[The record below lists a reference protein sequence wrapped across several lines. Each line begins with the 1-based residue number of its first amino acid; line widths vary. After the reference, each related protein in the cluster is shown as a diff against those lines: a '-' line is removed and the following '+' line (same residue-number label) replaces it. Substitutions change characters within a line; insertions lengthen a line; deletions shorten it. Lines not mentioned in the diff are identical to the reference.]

1 VLVEIARNV
10 SHVIFDKTGTL
21 TQGKLSVEAEE
32 YPMGTADPLA
42 PMLLGLTTNS
52 MHPVSTAIA
61 AHMKAL
67 GHQPSKVENVMSVAG
82 KGIEATWNGSTIR
95 AGNPHWLGFEDSPI
109 VHKIFS
115 LGLTMF
121 CISIDGELV
130 AAFGLRDLL
139 RPDAIDMINQLKKRS
154 IEVSIVSGDNEE
166 AVKSV
171 ARLLGIPESHFRS
184 RWSPGD
190 KQVYVKEVLVPK
202 ESVIMF
208 CGDGTNDA
216 MALAQASIGMHMNEG
231 TDIAQSAADAI
242 LMRPSLSDILTLIDL
257 SKVFYRRVIFN
268 FIWAFVYNVFAIL
281 LAAGAFP
288 NTRIPPQYAGLG
300 ELVSV
305 LLVIAIATQLK
316 WARFQRRKQVWYA
329 NFLES
334 LLAGRRP
341 MAVLGSCQMTV
352 WDLAALLHWATFEL
366 PLLIFL

>member
-184 RWSPGD
+184 R
-190 KQVYVKEVLVPK
+190 
-202 ESVIMF
+202 
-208 CGDGTNDA
+208 
-216 MALAQASIGMHMNEG
+216 
-231 TDIAQSAADAI
+231 
-242 LMRPSLSDILTLIDL
+242 
-257 SKVFYRRVIFN
+257 
-268 FIWAFVYNVFAIL
+268 
-281 LAAGAFP
+281 
-288 NTRIPPQYAGLG
+288 
-300 ELVSV
+300 
-305 LLVIAIATQLK
+305 
-316 WARFQRRKQVWYA
+316 
-329 NFLES
+329 
-334 LLAGRRP
+334 
-341 MAVLGSCQMTV
+341 
-352 WDLAALLHWATFEL
+352 
-366 PLLIFL
+366 